1 MVAKGLAVRL
11 KEQLSHP
18 CDLPPPPKFPKQSS
32 LGPRVS
38 QSLMKFLSLL
48 LSPSLFLGLRYAS
61 RIGWGQRLDN
71 NFHSASVSLHPL
83 RVHGFIPWLILT
95 SLVSSHWLSCF
106 PGCFLASHSPLSRPS
121 TWTSVPFDQCLLA
134 SPAFLE
140 PWQGI
145 QLRFSCNQ
153 PYQSV
158 LQTCSHLPEPP
169 ATNIAWQDDLPDM
182 MILKYSY

>member
-1 MVAKGLAVRL
+1 MRLA
-11 KEQLSHP
+11 SS
-18 CDLPPPPKFPKQSS
+18 PKFPKQSS

-134 SPAFLE
+134 SPAFWNLDRE
-140 PWQGI
+140 YSSGSLAISLTSQCSKPAHTFLNPQ
-145 QLRFSCNQ
+145 Q
-153 PYQSV
+153 
-158 LQTCSHLPEPP
+158 QT
-169 ATNIAWQDDLPDM
+169 AWQDDLPDM